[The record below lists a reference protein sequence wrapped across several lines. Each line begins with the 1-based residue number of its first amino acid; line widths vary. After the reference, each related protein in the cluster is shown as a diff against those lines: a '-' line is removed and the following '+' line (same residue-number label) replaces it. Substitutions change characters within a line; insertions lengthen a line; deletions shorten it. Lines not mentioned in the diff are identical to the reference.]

1 MSERHIITRSLE
13 FDSGHRVLG
22 HEGKCRYIHGHRY
35 KAEITV
41 ESDRLDDCGRVLD
54 FGKIKELVGGWIDKN
69 WDHNLI
75 LHYDDPLITN
85 GTYDHPTDKATGII
99 RDILGRLP
107 FIMPSAYPNPTAE
120 NLVAVLAYAAR
131 EILLPYDLEVTH
143 VRLWETPNSRAD
155 WYAPK

>member
-22 HEGKCRYIHGHRY
+22 HEGRCKYLHGHRY

-41 ESDRLDDCGRVLD
+41 ESDKLDDCGRVLD
-54 FGKIKELVGGWIDKN
+54 FGKIKELVGGWIDN
-69 WDHNLI
+69 FWDHNLI
-75 LHYDDPLITN
+75 LHPEDPLF
-85 GTYDHPTDKATGII
+85 
-99 RDILGRLP
+99 RLVGRQDYIFGGRNP
-107 FIMPSAYPNPTAE
+107 FEMPKFAPNPTVE
-120 NLVAVLAYAAR
+120 NLVVVLAAQSGIVLSAGGC
-131 EILLPYDLEVTH
+131 ELKVTH